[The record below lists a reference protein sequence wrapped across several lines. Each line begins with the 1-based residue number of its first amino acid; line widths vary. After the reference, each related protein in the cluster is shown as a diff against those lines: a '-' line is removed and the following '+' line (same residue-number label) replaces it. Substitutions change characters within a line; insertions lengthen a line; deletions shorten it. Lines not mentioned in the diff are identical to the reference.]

1 MEFCN
6 HVYRNTGLKI
16 CPDCGVE
23 TRETDWKLVNQQHKQ
38 WIADGKAIAQGWWS
52 I

>member
-6 HVYRNTGLKI
+6 HVYRNMGKPI
-16 CPDCGVE
+16 CPDCGKE
-23 TRETDWKLVNQQHKQ
+23 TRETDWTIVHQQHKQ
-38 WIADGKAIAQGWWS
+38 WIADGKAVAQGWWS